1 MASFSKLLDD
11 QVAEK
16 AKNQLK
22 EIGKTALMSRKLEAV
37 ISAHKHGISQ
47 VAKVYDITRTTL
59 TSWIKHVKNDT
70 IEKLNAPAERKKKNK
85 LNDSQRSQILEW
97 IKADSQLTIKAIRIK
112 IEESFNIVISKST
125 VHREIK
131 KLEYSY
137 IKPRPQHFKQD
148 QNKVSEF
155 KKKY

>member
-11 QVAEK
+11 QVVEK

-59 TSWIKHVKNDT
+59 TSWVKHIKNNSM
-70 IEKLNAPAERKKKNK
+70 EKLNAPTERKKKSK
-85 LNDSQRSQILEW
+85 LNDSQRQIILEW

-112 IEESFNIVISKST
+112 IEESFDVELSKST

-131 KLEYSY
+131 KLNYSY

-148 QNKVSEF
+148 QIKVAEF
-155 KKKY
+155 KKKC